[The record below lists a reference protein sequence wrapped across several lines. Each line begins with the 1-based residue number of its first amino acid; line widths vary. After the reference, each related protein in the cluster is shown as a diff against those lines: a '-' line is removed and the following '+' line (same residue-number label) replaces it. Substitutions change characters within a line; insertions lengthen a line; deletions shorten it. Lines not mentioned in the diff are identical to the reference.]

1 MCPQGCGGSSPLQGT
16 LIFGEFSM
24 KDLQGVLLVVLAALC
39 VVGAVAC
46 ERKPR
51 TYAGIDAPAAA
62 GKVDPSVEP
71 TPAIDPHK
79 QY

>member
-1 MCPQGCGGSSPLQGT
+1 
-16 LIFGEFSM
+16 M

-39 VVGAVAC
+39 VVGVVAC

-51 TYAGIDAPAAA
+51 TYAGIDAPAA

>member
-1 MCPQGCGGSSPLQGT
+1 
-16 LIFGEFSM
+16 M

-39 VVGAVAC
+39 AVCVVAC

-51 TYAGIDAPAAA
+51 TYAGIEAPAA
-62 GKVDPSVEP
+62 GKVDPSVQP

>member
-1 MCPQGCGGSSPLQGT
+1 
-16 LIFGEFSM
+16 M
-24 KDLQGVLLVVLAALC
+24 KDLQGVLLVVLTALC

-51 TYAGIDAPAAA
+51 TYAGVEAPVA
-62 GKVDPSVEP
+62 GQAEPSAQATV
-71 TPAIDPHK
+71 AIDPHK

>member
-1 MCPQGCGGSSPLQGT
+1 MR
-16 LIFGEFSM
+16 
-24 KDLQGVLLVVLAALC
+24 DLKSVLYVALAALC

-51 TYAGIDAPAAA
+51 TYAGIEAPAAGSPDA
-62 GKVDPSVEP
+62 AAQQGA
-71 TPAIDPHK
+71 AIDPHK